1 MMTKLMNAFLLV
13 TALFASNV
21 FASQLNSPKQLLE
34 SVTADLF
41 VDIASVNAKGD
52 ASSQAMADIVEKR
65 LLPHMDIKFVS
76 YKLLGKHIKGLRREQ
91 AVSFIS
97 AVEHYLTITYAG
109 ALMKY
114 TGQKVI
120 FDQAQLVDGDYA
132 TVKTQIVDENAPTI
146 DLHFKLRQGKNKQWK
161 VYDIVAEGISL
172 LSAKQKEVL
181 QRISQVGIDE
191 VTQELASK

>member
-1 MMTKLMNAFLLV
+1 MTKLVNSFLLIAAFF
-13 TALFASNV
+13 TATAFASEDR
-21 FASQLNSPKQLLE
+21 SPKQLLE

-41 VDIASVNAKGD
+41 VDIANVNAKGD
-52 ASSQAMADIVEKR
+52 ASSEAMANIVEKR

-76 YKLLGKHIKGLRREQ
+76 YKLLGKHIKGLRRDQ
-91 AVSFIS
+91 AVDFIA
-97 AVEHYLTITYAG
+97 AVEHYLTVTYAG

-120 FDQAQLVDGDYA
+120 FDQSQLIDDGYA
-132 TVKTQIVDENAPTI
+132 TVKTQIVDDNAPAI
-146 DLHFKLRQGKNKQWK
+146 DLHFKLRQGKDKQWK

-191 VTQELASK
+191 VTHELASK

>member
-1 MMTKLMNAFLLV
+1 MTKLVNSFLLIA
-13 TALFASNV
+13 ALFTATA
-21 FASQLNSPKQLLE
+21 FASEDRSPKQLLE

-41 VDIASVNAKGD
+41 VDIANVNAKGD
-52 ASSQAMADIVEKR
+52 ASSETMANIVEKR
-65 LLPHMDIKFVS
+65 LLPHIDIKFVS

-91 AVSFIS
+91 AVDFIA
-97 AVEHYLTITYAG
+97 AVEHYLTVTYAG

-120 FDQAQLVDGDYA
+120 FDQSQLIDDGYA
-132 TVKTQIVDENAPTI
+132 TVKTQIVDDNAPAI
-146 DLHFKLRQGKNKQWK
+146 DLHFKLRQGKDKQWK

-191 VTQELASK
+191 VTSELASK